1 MCEKHKKWL
10 KAAGVRAFKTV
21 MQTAAATLT
30 TATLMGEVDWKV
42 LASTSVLAGLASL
55 VTSLA
60 GLPECQ
66 EVDEPTDE
74 AA

>member
-1 MCEKHKKWL
+1 MCEYHKSWL
-10 KAAGVRAFKTV
+10 KAAGIRAFKTV

-30 TATLMGEVDWKV
+30 TATLMGDVNWKV
-42 LASTSVLAGLASL
+42 LASTSILAGIASL

-60 GLPECQ
+60 GLPECRK
-66 EVDEPTDE
+66 EEYKE

>member
-30 TATLMGEVDWKV
+30 TATLMGEVNWRV
-42 LASTSVLAGLASL
+42 LASTSALAGLASL

-66 EVDEPTDE
+66 EAETDAE
-74 AA
+74 

>member
-1 MCEKHKKWL
+1 MCEYHKKWL

-30 TATLMGEVDWKV
+30 TATLMGEVDWRV

-66 EVDEPTDE
+66 EVNTDAE
-74 AA
+74 

>member
-30 TATLMGEVDWKV
+30 TATLMGEVDWRV

-66 EVDEPTDE
+66 AEDEPTDE
-74 AA
+74 AV

>member
-1 MCEKHKKWL
+1 MCEYHKSWL

-30 TATLMGEVDWKV
+30 TATLMGEVDWKI
-42 LASTSVLAGLASL
+42 LASTSILAGLASL

-60 GLPECQ
+60 GLPECR
-66 EVDEPTDE
+66 EEGYKE

>member
-30 TATLMGEVDWKV
+30 TATLMGEVDWRV

-66 EVDEPTDE
+66 EVETDAE
-74 AA
+74 

>member
-30 TATLMGEVDWKV
+30 TATLMGEVDWRV

-66 EVDEPTDE
+66 EVNTDAE
-74 AA
+74 